1 MESKIKELRGILK
14 DSAAAQ
20 RAADPRE
27 IAMQHAR
34 VVQHRKDLEAE
45 ILDSLILLSEY
56 PLVRGPSYS
65 ASRPASSDAAGFQTL
80 VRLFQPSDYDD
91 LVEERHVNGLC
102 GYTLCARPHRD
113 TGPGGEWTITR
124 GGHIVKRRDVERW
137 CSQACARRALYVK
150 VQLSETAAWERAGI
164 AEIRIDLLDE
174 GRLDDVDAA
183 AGMLANLQIE
193 EQERRSRDA
202 AAAAALALE
211 RGDRPEGGGG
221 GGGGGLAAG
230 KQRVQVSLKERE
242 TQMPDVGNLRIGDG
256 GDDDHLLVEGHRV
269 GLGESAYR

>member
-27 IAMQHAR
+27 IAMHHAR

-124 GGHIVKRRDVERW
+124 GGHIVRRRDVERW

-174 GRLDDVDAA
+174 GRLDNADDVDAA

-202 AAAAALALE
+202 AAAALALE
-211 RGDRPEGGGG
+211 RGDRPEGV
-221 GGGGGLAAG
+221 GGGLAAG

>member
-56 PLVRGPSYS
+56 PLVRGPSYN

-91 LVEERHVNGLC
+91 LIEERHVNGLC

-174 GRLDDVDAA
+174 GRFDKADDVDAA

-202 AAAAALALE
+202 AAAALALE
-211 RGDRPEGGGG
+211 RGDQPEGAG
-221 GGGGGLAAG
+221 G

-242 TQMPDVGNLRIGDG
+242 TQMPDVENLRIGD